1 MSKKNILLDLRID
14 NNKFYKET
22 REQIDISWL
31 KKLQKNNY
39 NPLILSSYSFNSQKE
54 LEKFCL
60 INKIKMIILTGGGN
74 VNSKKNYEKKR
85 FKLSLMLIKIALKK
99 KIKILAVCRGAQ
111 ALLKFYKIKLIK
123 EKFKIRKKISIK
135 LIKKIKGLPN
145 NSFVTCYHK
154 YGVYS
159 NDLKNSFENVYE
171 TSNKTSEVFINK
183 ERKQIGMM
191 WHPERENKDYLFK
204 KILNFVN

>member
-85 FKLSLMLIKIALKK
+85 FKLSLMLIKTALKK

>member
-123 EKFKIRKKISIK
+123 EKFKIRKKISMK

>member
-39 NPLILSSYSFNSQKE
+39 NPLILSSYSFYSQKE

-85 FKLSLMLIKIALKK
+85 FKLSLMLIKTALKK